1 LIVPAAVAA
10 AFEPEWGWSGW
21 QGMTT
26 HGAVRKGGPSA
37 WKGWRRTWPRYWS
50 ESKRSDGGSTRW
62 EVIFDVASKRSRLDE
77 LEARMSEPGFWDDPE
92 RARGVT
98 QEVSAL
104 KGWVQPW
111 ETAAARARE
120 LVDLAELVEAE
131 AEPDPDLLR
140 ELKAESSSLERDIAQ
155 LELKN
160 MLRGKDDHRDALVTI
175 HPGAGGTESQD
186 WAEMLMRMY
195 NRWAESHGYEVEV
208 LNLLAGEEAGIK
220 SVTLEVRGQYA
231 YGYLKA
237 EKGVHRLVRISPY
250 DAQSRRH
257 TSFASVFVYPVV
269 DDEIQVDIQ
278 EKDLRIDVYRA
289 SGAGGQ
295 HVNKT
300 SSAVRIT
307 HAPTGIVVAC
317 QQERS
322 QFQNKA
328 TAMRMLKAALYER
341 GVEER
346 EVERQKLESEKT
358 EIGWGNQIRS
368 YVFQPYTQVTDHRTE
383 LKVGD
388 VHAVMNGELDPLI
401 EAYLKEFGAKVA

>member
-1 LIVPAAVAA
+1 
-10 AFEPEWGWSGW
+10 
-21 QGMTT
+21 
-26 HGAVRKGGPSA
+26 
-37 WKGWRRTWPRYWS
+37 
-50 ESKRSDGGSTRW
+50 
-62 EVIFDVASKRSRLDE
+62 
-77 LEARMSEPGFWDDPE
+77 MSEQGFWDDQE
-92 RARGVT
+92 QARAT
-98 QEVSAL
+98 SIEVNEL
-104 KGWVQPW
+104 KGWIEPW
-111 ETAAARARE
+111 ETAHRRATDLFE
-120 LVDLAELVEAE
+120 LAELLDADEAGDPELREELESEAE
-131 AEPDPDLLR
+131 
-140 ELKAESSSLERDIAQ
+140 KLEREIAQ

-160 MLRGKDDHRDALVTI
+160 MLRGRDDHRDALLTI

-195 NRWAESHGYEVEV
+195 HRWAESHDYNVEV
-208 LNLLAGEEAGIK
+208 LNLMPGEEAGIK
-220 SVTLEVRGQYA
+220 SVTLEVTGAFA

-237 EKGVHRLVRISPY
+237 EKGVHRLVRISPF

-269 DDEIQVDIQ
+269 DDEIEIEILD
-278 EKDLRIDVYRA
+278 KDLRVDTFRA

-307 HAPTGIVVAC
+307 HIPTNIVVAC

-341 GVEER
+341 EVAER
-346 EVERQKLESEKT
+346 EVERSKLESEKT
-358 EIGWGNQIRS
+358 EIAWGNQIRS

-383 LKVGD
+383 LKISD
-388 VHAVMNGELDPLI
+388 VQAVMSGELDPLI
-401 EAYLKEFGAKVA
+401 EAFLKEFGAKVA

>member
-1 LIVPAAVAA
+1 
-10 AFEPEWGWSGW
+10 
-21 QGMTT
+21 
-26 HGAVRKGGPSA
+26 
-37 WKGWRRTWPRYWS
+37 
-50 ESKRSDGGSTRW
+50 
-62 EVIFDVASKRSRLDE
+62 
-77 LEARMSEPGFWDDPE
+77 MSEPGFWDDGDQA
-92 RARGVT
+92 RAIT
-98 QEVSAL
+98 MEVNEL
-104 KGWVQPW
+104 KGWIGPW
-111 ETAAARARE
+111 EAASSKAAE
-120 LVDLAELVEAE
+120 LMELAELLESDDAADPQLRAELDAETEA
-131 AEPDPDLLR
+131 
-140 ELKAESSSLERDIAQ
+140 LEREIGQ
-155 LELKN
+155 LELKS
-160 MLRGKDDHRDALVTI
+160 MLRGKDDYRDALLTI

-195 NRWAESHGYEVEV
+195 NRWAESHDYEVDI
-208 LNLLAGEEAGIK
+208 LNLMPGEEAGIK
-220 SVTLEVRGQYA
+220 SVTLEVRGRFA

-237 EKGVHRLVRISPY
+237 EKGVHRLVRISPF

-269 DDEIQVDIQ
+269 DDEIEIEVLD
-278 EKDLRIDVYRA
+278 KDLRIDTFRA

-307 HAPTGIVVAC
+307 HVPTGIAVAC

-341 GVEER
+341 EVAER
-346 EVERQKLESEKT
+346 EVERNKLESEKT

-388 VHAVMNGELDPLI
+388 VEAVMNGELDPLI